1 MTGSIQKDFFL
12 ETREI
17 KEMEYPKSQSPD
29 LNYIL
34 RVHSGA
40 NLIIKHHIKTKPTFS
55 FQFDILRNHKIY
67 PECIGRNKIESLKG
81 F

>member
-1 MTGSIQKDFFL
+1 
-12 ETREI
+12 
-17 KEMEYPKSQSPD
+17 MENSKSQSPD

-67 PECIGRNKIESLKG
+67 PKCIGRNEIKYFKG
-81 F
+81 CGLLEHYGAEHTSSRN

>member
-1 MTGSIQKDFFL
+1 
-12 ETREI
+12 
-17 KEMEYPKSQSPD
+17 MENSKSQSPD